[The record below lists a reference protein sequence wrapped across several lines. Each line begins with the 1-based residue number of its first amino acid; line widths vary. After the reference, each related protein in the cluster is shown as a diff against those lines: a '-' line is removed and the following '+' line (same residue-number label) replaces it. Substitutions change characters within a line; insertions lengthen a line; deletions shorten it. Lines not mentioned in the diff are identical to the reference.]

1 MYSHQAL
8 FDKHY
13 GELKLKYDEYDT
25 EVYYNRSKQAKWD
38 DWAKETLV
46 EFDDFSMSDVEIGHE

>member
-1 MYSHQAL
+1 LKDLIEKQLSQDDVMYSHQAL

-38 DWAKETLV
+38 LGG
-46 EFDDFSMSDVEIGHE
+46 I